1 MAKRDLLNEE
11 ENNQETRR
19 NLLEDEGNS
28 NESTLTEA
36 QRRKAVANF
45 YTSLAE
51 SDNKI
56 IEIYSY
62 PIDDRDPRVKI
73 KTLRAFSRN
82 DHEVLSVDFKSMPD
96 AVKINDQFYLDLVP
110 RGSRNSTKS
119 QFFYNE
125 EDAVKYAVKMNTE
138 QYALVQEEKAKY
150 DAAFE
155 YMTNLIE
162 RGHL

>member
-56 IEIYSY
+56 MEVVAY
-62 PIDDRDPRVKI
+62 PIDDRDPRIKI
-73 KTLRAFSRN
+73 KTLRAFTVN
-82 DHEVLSVDFKSMPD
+82 KHEVSSVDFKSMPD
-96 AVKINDQFYLDLVP
+96 AVKINDQFYIDLVP
-110 RGSRNSTKS
+110 RGSRSPLKS

-125 EDAVKYAVKMNTE
+125 EDAVDYAAKMNLE

-162 RGHL
+162 GNRL